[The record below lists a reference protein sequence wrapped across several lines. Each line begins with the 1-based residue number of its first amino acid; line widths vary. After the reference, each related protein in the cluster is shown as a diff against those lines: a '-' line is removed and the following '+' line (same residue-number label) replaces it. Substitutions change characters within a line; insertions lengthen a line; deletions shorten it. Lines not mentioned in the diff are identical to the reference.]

1 MRIFVYKALFVF
13 LCLFLLFQLTIGA
26 KIRQLNYEVEK
37 FKSQENI
44 ENIKDK
50 IRDELKNAI
59 SKENYLTQEDA
70 ALINKF
76 INKLKKEL
84 SN

>member
-1 MRIFVYKALFVF
+1 MRIFFYKTLFVF
-13 LCLFLLFQLTIGA
+13 LCLFLLFQLTIGT
-26 KIRQLNYEVEK
+26 KIRQLNYELDK

-70 ALINKF
+70 TLINKF

>member
-50 IRDELKNAI
+50 IRDELKNATN
-59 SKENYLTQEDA
+59 KENYLTQEDA

>member
-1 MRIFVYKALFVF
+1 MRIFVYKTLFVF

-70 ALINKF
+70 TLINKF